1 MPFSQVILE
10 SPDAYVSGQRRKLR
24 YGIANSS
31 PQLLALSANTQE
43 SIRHQVQNSLAYIE
57 SHGDRLQDVVYTLN
71 QRREHHLYRTY
82 CIASVNGSI
91 SDTAPVAKLPTTTPD
106 MVMVF
111 SGQGAQWP
119 AMGRELM
126 LADPDF
132 RNDIEAMDGILQ
144 TLKYPPLWSLEGA
157 Y

>member
-1 MPFSQVILE
+1 MLFSQVILE
-10 SPDAYVSGQRRKLR
+10 LPDAYVSGRRRKLG
-24 YGIANSS
+24 YSIANNS

-43 SIRHQVQNSLAYIE
+43 SSRQQVENTLAYVE
-57 SHGDRLQDVVYTLN
+57 SHGDRLLDVIYTLT

-82 CIASVNGSI
+82 CVASANGSVSKPTPI
-91 SDTAPVAKLPTTTPD
+91 AKLPTTTPD
-106 MVMVF
+106 VVMVF

-126 LADPDF
+126 LADLDF

-144 TLKYPPLWSLEGA
+144 TLKHPPSWSLEGP
-157 Y
+157 

>member
-1 MPFSQVILE
+1 MILE
-10 SPDAYVSGQRRKLR
+10 SPDAYVSGQHRKLR
-24 YGIANSS
+24 YSFANSS

-43 SIRHQVQNSLAYIE
+43 SIRQQVENSLAYIE
-57 SHGDRLQDVVYTLN
+57 SHSDRLQDVVYTLA
-71 QRREHHLYRTY
+71 QRREHHLHRTY
-82 CIASVNGSI
+82 CIASANGSV
-91 SDTAPVAKLPTTTPD
+91 SEPAPIAKLPTTTPD
-106 MVMVF
+106 LVMVF

-144 TLKYPPLWSLEGA
+144 TLKHAPSWSLEGT
-157 Y
+157 